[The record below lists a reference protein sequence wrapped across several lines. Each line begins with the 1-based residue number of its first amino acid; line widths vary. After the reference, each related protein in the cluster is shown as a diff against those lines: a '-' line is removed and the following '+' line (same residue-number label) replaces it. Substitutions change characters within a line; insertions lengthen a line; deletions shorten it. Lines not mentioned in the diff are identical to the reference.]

1 MAGLYRILYAPKDNS
16 KSMMFWTL
24 GGNQFQCLPICLCF
38 EEIFEIKSF
47 LVEPETLNTKSPKFK
62 PQWNQVLEI
71 VAPSN
76 SKEKNVATSGLFKL
90 TRLGLDMST
99 FWRIVTPPTR
109 QHFRIPPADRLSKG
123 WHNQSQYGLASF
135 GLQACRSKKDL

>member
-1 MAGLYRILYAPKDNS
+1 MQEDIKRRSHGRTVPNPLCTKGQLQEHDVLNPRRESVSVSSA
-16 KSMMFWTL
+16 
-24 GGNQFQCLPICLCF
+24 ICLCF
-38 EEIFEIKSF
+38 EEIFEVKSF

-99 FWRIVTPPTR
+99 FWRTVTPPTR

-123 WHNQSQYGLASF
+123 
-135 GLQACRSKKDL
+135 